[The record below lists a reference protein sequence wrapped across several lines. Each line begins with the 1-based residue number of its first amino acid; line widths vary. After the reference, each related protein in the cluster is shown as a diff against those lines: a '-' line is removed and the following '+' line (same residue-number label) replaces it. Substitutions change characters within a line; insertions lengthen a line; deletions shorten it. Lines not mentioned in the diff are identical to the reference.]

1 MLMTN
6 RRFLLD
12 SFVIYPLIF
21 SLVVLLAP
29 VAGANDVPEPAQALK
44 TGAKMDT
51 ETDAKA
57 DFKSRAVSVDMIAEI
72 SAFYRDFSHQGMRQT
87 WTGDNKEPWRK
98 ALYQTSCTN
107 TFPMI
112 SGFPVY
118 KQSVAVFEQNMA
130 QFKEQGNLSI
140 VPAAAQLYLDM
151 GNLYY
156 RAFVQSYAFGVTSG
170 INSLQSQFPVPFED
184 ICYEYTSGKIDNPFH
199 MHSEGYTY
207 HQGIDLAELPADVR
221 LQYRFVEQLDL
232 TAGLAFVRSSTPRY
246 GFLGA
251 ASLARILVSYEEF
264 KKVESI
270 YLNTYP
276 FLGTD
281 GYVVAFNEI
290 GADFEHTPVDL
301 EQDDW
306 RLLNDVWDLQRRGFY
321 LGMTSVI
328 RRLKA
333 VSPESHE
340 ALKKYTKDNLELMQQ
355 SAGIE
360 LE

>member
-6 RRFLLD
+6 RRFLPF
-12 SFVIYPLIF
+12 SLIL
-21 SLVVLLAP
+21 SLVVLLVP
-29 VAGANDVPEPAQALK
+29 VAGANDVSDPAQALK
-44 TGAKMDT
+44 VDAKIDT
-51 ETDAKA
+51 EADSKSKA
-57 DFKSRAVSVDMIAEI
+57 VTVDMIADI
-72 SAFYRDFSHQGMRQT
+72 STFYRNFSHEAMLETFKGE
-87 WTGDNKEPWRK
+87 NLEPWRK

-112 SGFPVY
+112 SGFPIY
-118 KQSVAVFEQNMA
+118 KQSVAVFEENMA
-130 QFKEQGNLSI
+130 QFKEQENLSI
-140 VPAAAQLYLDM
+140 APAAAQLYLDM
-151 GNLYY
+151 GILYY

-199 MHSEGYTY
+199 MRSEGYTY
-207 HQGIDLAELPADVR
+207 HQDIDLAAMPADVR
-221 LQYRFVEQLDL
+221 LQYKFVEQLGL
-232 TAGLAFVRSSTPRY
+232 TAGLAFVRSSNPRY

-251 ASLARILVSYEEF
+251 ASLARTLVSHEEF
-264 KKVESI
+264 QKIQSI

-290 GADFEHTPVDL
+290 GADFDHTPVDV

-306 RLLNDVWDLQRRGFY
+306 RIFNDVWDLQRRGFY
-321 LGMTSVI
+321 LGMTSVV

-340 ALKKYTKDNLELMQQ
+340 ALKQYTKDNIELMLQ
-355 SAGIE
+355 SAGVE